1 LASRTFREVRAFE
14 GTLPQRITGYHSN
27 LDVSGGKKIRGRCTE
42 RLSAGSSLVG
52 GTAAEVDIC
61 SIRAVVVSAVTTTKV
76 VDGLPGKA
84 LGGETGA
91 GDDFLAVLIGVAGVC
106 GLVARHNVGIDCK
119 PPQNGYLRGKTRT
132 VAKCSCYRGSG

>member
-76 VDGLPGKA
+76 VDGLPGEA
-84 LGGETGA
+84 L
-91 GDDFLAVLIGVAGVC
+91 
-106 GLVARHNVGIDCK
+106 
-119 PPQNGYLRGKTRT
+119 
-132 VAKCSCYRGSG
+132 